1 LKQKEQHKIMNS
13 TQILK
18 KLISFD
24 TVSCNSNLELLDW
37 VEGYLAK
44 YNVISERFYDE
55 TGLKANIWATI
66 GDVTRP
72 GYIFSGHTDVV
83 PVEGQAWTHNPFDM
97 IERDGKLFGRG
108 TCDMKGFLACVLAL
122 VPQMVAAKLQAPIH
136 LAFSHD
142 EETGCIGVRTMLSAL
157 AQRPVTP
164 KMCFVG
170 EPTMMNVVV
179 GHKGKRSV
187 RVTIKGKEAHS
198 SLAPQ
203 GVSAVNAAARLIVKI
218 EDIAARLKQRK
229 DLDMLYD
236 VPESTANVGV
246 MRGGQILNI
255 VAGEAVFDFEFRVV
269 AGDDV
274 NALVSEVEAEAAKLL
289 VKMREIE
296 PSCSIVFSD
305 LSEIPVFDV
314 SPTSEVVQLA
324 KRFAKKN
331 SHSKVAYG
339 TEAGLFQMMANIPTV
354 VVGPGSIEQA
364 HKPDEFIDIAQL
376 HLCEE
381 FIRDV
386 IKEACL

>member
-1 LKQKEQHKIMNS
+1 MNS

-18 KLISFD
+18 KLVSFD
-24 TVSCNSNLELLDW
+24 TVSCNSNLALLDW
-37 VEGYLAK
+37 VEGYLSQYHVK
-44 YNVISERFYDE
+44 FERFYDE
-55 TGLKANIWATI
+55 NGLKANLWATI
-66 GDVTRP
+66 GDASKA

-83 PVEGQAWTHNPFDM
+83 PVEGQTWTHNPFDM
-97 IERDGKLFGRG
+97 IEREGKLFGRG

-122 VPQMVAAKLQAPIH
+122 VPEMVKAPLKAPLH
-136 LAFSHD
+136 FAFSHD
-142 EETGCIGVRTMLSAL
+142 EETGCIGVRAMLSAL
-157 AQRPVTP
+157 ATRPVTP

-170 EPTMMNVVV
+170 EPTLMNVVV

-198 SLAPQ
+198 SLAPY

-218 EDIAARLKQRK
+218 EDIAARLKTRK

-269 AGDDV
+269 EGDDV
-274 NALVSEVEAEAAKLL
+274 NALVAEVEAEALTLL
-289 VKMREIE
+289 KKMQEVE
-296 PSCSIVFSD
+296 PTCAITFSD

-364 HKPDEFIDIAQL
+364 HKPDEFIEISQL
-376 HLCEE
+376 HLCES

-386 IKEACL
+386 IVEACL